1 MKSITAKLSLSFVV
15 LMSVLAHPQDARANS
30 YKAFDTSPVRTVAVT
45 GWQKSLTHTE
55 GNLNQFYWTPIV
67 KRYRDPNAVKLEEGH
82 HYAKYG
88 KAAAPINPHVLT
100 ERSLPAMKAKAMP
113 FIADGRHSDSSLN
126 GCLLKKP
133 RATTNTSAKMLSYS
147 AYGTNS
153 GASYGG
159 MGSGAQSSLSGKLL
173 SMNH

>member
-15 LMSVLAHPQDARANS
+15 LMSVIAHPQESRANS

-45 GWQKSLTHTE
+45 GWEEKLTHTE

-67 KRYRDPNAVKLEEGH
+67 KRYRDPSAVKLEDGH
-82 HYAKYG
+82 KYAKYG

-100 ERSLPAMKAKAMP
+100 ARPMPTMKAMQA
-113 FIADGRHSDSSLN
+113 IADAGRHSDSNLS
-126 GCLLKKP
+126 GTLLKKP

-147 AYGTNS
+147 AYGSNS
-153 GASYGG
+153 GASYQS
-159 MGSGAQSSLSGKLL
+159 GSSSQSSLSGKLL

>member
-1 MKSITAKLSLSFVV
+1 MKSITAKLSLSLIV
-15 LMSVLAHPQDARANS
+15 LMSALTQAQDARANS

-45 GWQKSLTHTE
+45 GWQESLTHTE

-67 KRYRDPNAVKLEEGH
+67 KRYRDPNAVKLEDGH

-88 KAAAPINPHVLT
+88 KAPSPINPHVMT
-100 ERSLPAMKAKAMP
+100 ERTLTAMKAKPASGD
-113 FIADGRHSDSSLN
+113 FGRRSDSSLN
-126 GCLLKKP
+126 GTLLKKP
-133 RATTNTSAKMLSYS
+133 RATTNTSAKMLTYGG
-147 AYGTNS
+147 YGTNS

-159 MGSGAQSSLSGKLL
+159 MGSGSSTALNGKLL

>member
-1 MKSITAKLSLSFVV
+1 MKSITIKLFLSFGV
-15 LMSVLAHPQDARANS
+15 LVSALAQPQDARANS

-45 GWQKSLTHTE
+45 GWQDHLTHTE
-55 GNLNQFYWTPIV
+55 GNLNQFYWTPLV
-67 KRYRDPNAVKLEEGH
+67 RRYRDPNAVKLEEGH

-100 ERSLPAMKAKAMP
+100 ERTIPAMRANQA
-113 FIADGRHSDSSLN
+113 IADAGRHSDSSLD

-133 RATTNTSAKMLSYS
+133 HARTDTSAKMPSYS
-147 AYGTNS
+147 SYGTNS
-153 GASYGG
+153 GASYQSTGNF
-159 MGSGAQSSLSGKLL
+159 SQSSLSSKLL

>member
-15 LMSVLAHPQDARANS
+15 LMSVIAHPQESRANS

-45 GWQKSLTHTE
+45 GWEEKLTHTE

-67 KRYRDPNAVKLEEGH
+67 KRFRDPSAVKLEEGH
-82 HYAKYG
+82 KYATYG

-100 ERSLPAMKAKAMP
+100 ARPMPA
-113 FIADGRHSDSSLN
+113 IADAARHSDSSLN

-147 AYGTNS
+147 SYGTNS
-153 GASYGG
+153 GASCQS
-159 MGSGAQSSLSGKLL
+159 SGNSAQSSLSGKLL